1 VTTLGE
7 LIAAGRRTL
16 AAGGVASP
24 EREATLLLGSI
35 LGLSEP
41 QIRAHDD
48 WTVDSEGASRFSELL
63 TRRSRG
69 EPSAY
74 LVGRREFYG
83 REFGVD
89 ERVLIPRPETESL
102 VEIALGAGLPEAA
115 TVLDIGTGS
124 GCIALTLAAERPRWR
139 VLAGDLSLAALARA
153 RQNAARLGLGD
164 RVAFVAGDLAGPFDL
179 SAIDLL
185 ISNPPYVDPEDGAL
199 VALDVRS
206 HEPHLAL
213 FATGNGLALIARLID
228 MAGGLHDHALL
239 AFEIGFGQLDAVLE
253 LAKAQRGLELVEVRT
268 DLAGIPRDVVFK
280 RVS

>member
-1 VTTLGE
+1 VTTLRE

-48 WTVDSEGASRFSELL
+48 RTVDSEGASRFSELL

-102 VEIALGAGLPEAA
+102 VEIALGASLPEAA

-153 RQNAARLGLGD
+153 RQNAARLGLGE

-179 SAIDLL
+179 SAIDLV

-228 MAGGLHDHALL
+228 MAGGLHDQALL

-253 LAKAQRGLELVEVRT
+253 LAKARRGLELVEVRT